1 MRACRSAMV
10 PASAGA
16 TLLSGTALALLLA
29 ALCAVAAT
37 YAPTDAIAATG
48 ARHRATHRAVKPK
61 PKPPAPTVTVSVD
74 TAHPGPLVPQDF
86 LGLSFE
92 MSSLPQIARY
102 GSRGDFAAMLRSL
115 GTGVLRFGGVSA
127 DTRIAWTDART
138 PRPAWASGVVD
149 ADDFHQL
156 GALAAQSGW
165 HVVLTLG
172 IVHFDP
178 QAAAREA
185 AAAKAALG
193 PWLEAFEFGNEPNS
207 YALHGMREEPWGLDQ
222 YNTQVAEYRAGIEAA
237 APGVSLWGPDVSG
250 SSAFETWGPGEV
262 VDQRPTTLTGH
273 HYPLGCE
280 QKKPVP
286 SVTSL
291 LSSPIWRREVGSV
304 RRYVALSQGAGL
316 PFRMDETNSVSCGG
330 VAGISNSFASALWA
344 AGYLPKLMASGSVG
358 VNMHGNAAN
367 CKGYSPVC
375 APGPQEL
382 SSGELQAQPE
392 WYSLLMARQLLGT
405 RPLPT
410 ASKERG
416 TGAEVHVVG
425 FAAPDGS
432 LRVLAVDDDPPGGPG
447 LVVRLRVGTAFAV
460 ASTLALTGQSLHA
473 LSGVELGESEVAA
486 DGSWAPRRYGR
497 ATAAG
502 GVIAVKLA
510 AGSAVLI
517 STTPAA
523 APASG

>member
-1 MRACRSAMV
+1 MAR
-10 PASAGA
+10 ASAGA
-16 TLLSGTALALLLA
+16 RSLPGVGLALLLA
-29 ALCAVAAT
+29 ALCAAAALPP
-37 YAPTDAIAATG
+37 APSAAATG
-48 ARHRATHRAVKPK
+48 ARQKAPRKVAKPK
-61 PKPPAPTVTVSVD
+61 PLPPSVTVSVD
-74 TAHPGPLVPQDF
+74 TAHPGPPVPQDF

-92 MSSLPQIARY
+92 MSSLPQMARY
-102 GSRGDFAAMLRSL
+102 GSRGNLVALLRSL
-115 GTGVLRFGGVSA
+115 GPGVLRFGGVSA
-127 DTRIAWTDART
+127 DTRIAWTDTRT
-138 PRPAWASGVVD
+138 ARPAWASGVVD
-149 ADDFHQL
+149 ADDFRQL
-156 GALAAQSGW
+156 AGLAAQSGW
-165 HVVLTLG
+165 HIVLTLG

-178 QAAAREA
+178 EAAAREA

-207 YALHGMREEPWGLDQ
+207 YALHGMREEPWGLEQ
-222 YNTQVAEYRAGIEAA
+222 YNAQVGEYRAGIEAA
-237 APGVSLWGPDVSG
+237 APGVPVWGPDVSG

-304 RRYVALSQGAGL
+304 RRYVSLSQSAGL

-344 AGYLPKLMASGSVG
+344 AGYLPKLMGSGSVG
-358 VNMHGNAAN
+358 VNMHGNVAN
-367 CKGYSPVC
+367 CKGYSPIC
-375 APGPQEL
+375 APGPEEL
-382 SSGELQAQPE
+382 SDGQLQAQPK
-392 WYSLLMARQLLGT
+392 WYSLLIARQLLDT

-410 ASKERG
+410 ATKLRR
-416 TGAEVHVVG
+416 TDANVHVLG

-432 LRVLAVDDDPPGGPG
+432 LRVIAVDDDPLGNAGV
-447 LVVRLRVGTAFAV
+447 LVRLKVGSAFAA

-486 DGSWAPRRYGR
+486 DGTWTPRRYGQ
-497 ATAAG
+497 AIADG
-502 GVIAVKLA
+502 GVIAVRLPA
-510 AGSAVLI
+510 AGAMLI
-517 STTPAA
+517 SVAPAA
-523 APASG
+523 G

>member
-1 MRACRSAMV
+1 MAR
-10 PASAGA
+10 ASAGA
-16 TLLSGTALALLLA
+16 RLLPGVALASLLA
-29 ALCAVAAT
+29 ALCAAVVPLASSATPAA
-37 YAPTDAIAATG
+37 PG
-48 ARHRATHRAVKPK
+48 ARHEATRKVAKPK
-61 PKPPAPTVTVSVD
+61 SPMPSVTVSLD
-74 TAHPGPLVPQDF
+74 TAHPGSPVPEDF

-102 GSRGDFAAMLRSL
+102 GSRGDFIAMLRSL

-149 ADDFHQL
+149 ADDFRAL
-156 GALAAQSGW
+156 AGLAAQSGW
-165 HVVLTLG
+165 HIVLTLG

-178 QAAAREA
+178 KAAAREA

-207 YALHGMREEPWGLDQ
+207 YALHGMREEAWGLEQ
-222 YNTQVAEYRAGIEAA
+222 YNAQVGEYRAGIEAV
-237 APGVSLWGPDVSG
+237 APGVPLWGPDVSG
-250 SSAFETWGPGEV
+250 SSAFETWGAGEV
-262 VDQRPTTLTGH
+262 VDQRPATLTGH

-280 QKKPVP
+280 QKRPVP

-304 RRYVALSQGAGL
+304 RRYVTLSQSAGL

-330 VAGISNSFASALWA
+330 VAGISNSFAAALWA
-344 AGYLPKLMASGSVG
+344 AGYLPKLMDSGAVG
-358 VNMHGNAAN
+358 VNMHGNVAN

-375 APGPQEL
+375 APGAQEL

-392 WYSLLMARQLLGT
+392 WYSLLMVRQLVGM

-410 ASKERG
+410 AVKLRG
-416 TGAEVHVVG
+416 GNANVHVVG

-432 LRVLAVDDDPPGGPG
+432 IRIVAVDDDPLGRPAVLLRLKLGGAF
-447 LVVRLRVGTAFAV
+447 TA
-460 ASTLALTGQSLHA
+460 ASTLALSGQSLHA

-486 DGSWAPRRYGR
+486 DGTWTPRRYGR
-497 ATAAG
+497 ATAIG
-502 GVIAVKLA
+502 GTIALKLPA
-510 AGSAVLI
+510 AGAMLVSV
-517 STTPAA
+517 
-523 APASG
+523 APASS

>member
-1 MRACRSAMV
+1 
-10 PASAGA
+10 
-16 TLLSGTALALLLA
+16 LLHGTALVLLLA
-29 ALCAVAAT
+29 ALCAVV
-37 YAPTDAIAATG
+37 APPASPDAIAAAG
-48 ARHRATHRAVKPK
+48 ARHRATHKAVTPK
-61 PKPPAPTVTVSVD
+61 PKPPPSVTVSVD
-74 TAHPGPLVPQDF
+74 TAHPGPPVPQDF

-138 PRPAWASGVVD
+138 ARPAWASGVVD
-149 ADDFHQL
+149 ADDFRQL
-156 GALAAQSGW
+156 AGLAAQSGW
-165 HVVLTLG
+165 HIVLTLG
-172 IVHFDP
+172 IVHFEP

-207 YALHGMREEPWGLDQ
+207 YALHGMREEPWGLEQ
-222 YNTQVAEYRAGIEAA
+222 YNAQVAEYRAGIEAA
-237 APGVSLWGPDVSG
+237 APGVPLWGPDVSG

-262 VDQRPTTLTGH
+262 VHQRPTTLTGH

-280 QKKPVP
+280 QRKPVP

-304 RRYVALSQGAGL
+304 RRYVTLSQAAGL

-344 AGYLPKLMASGSVG
+344 AGYLPKLMGSGAAG
-358 VNMHGNAAN
+358 VNMHGNVAN

-375 APGPQEL
+375 ALGPEEL

-392 WYSLLMARQLLGT
+392 WYSLLIARALVGT

-410 ASKERG
+410 AAKLRRSD
-416 TGAEVHVVG
+416 ANVHIVG
-425 FAAPDGS
+425 FATPDGS
-432 LRVLAVDDDPPGGPG
+432 LRIVAVDDDPLGRPGV
-447 LVVRLRVGTAFAV
+447 LVRLKVGSAFAG
-460 ASTLALTGQSLHA
+460 ASTLALTGQSLQA
-473 LSGVELGESEVAA
+473 LAGVELGEGEVAA
-486 DGSWAPRRYGR
+486 DGTWTPRRQGH
-497 ATAAG
+497 AAASG
-502 GVIAVKLA
+502 GVIAVPL
-510 AGSAVLI
+510 
-517 STTPAA
+517 PAA
-523 APASG
+523 SAMLVSVAPAAD

>member
-1 MRACRSAMV
+1 MAL
-10 PASAGA
+10 ASARVRSLPGV
-16 TLLSGTALALLLA
+16 ALVLLLA
-29 ALCAVAAT
+29 ALCAAALPSAGLATAGLRVRLRTTHKVA
-37 YAPTDAIAATG
+37 
-48 ARHRATHRAVKPK
+48 KPK
-61 PKPPAPTVTVSVD
+61 PAAPSVTVSVD
-74 TAHPGPLVPQDF
+74 TAHPGPPVPQDF

-92 MSSLPQIARY
+92 MSSLPQMARY
-102 GSRGDFAAMLRSL
+102 GSRGNLVALLRSL

-149 ADDFHQL
+149 ADDFRQL
-156 GALAAQSGW
+156 AGLAAQSGW
-165 HVVLTLG
+165 QIVLTLG

-178 QAAAREA
+178 KAAAREA

-193 PWLEAFEFGNEPNS
+193 PSLEAFEFGNEPNA
-207 YALHGMREEPWGLDQ
+207 YALHGMREEPWGLEQ
-222 YNTQVAEYRAGIEAA
+222 YNAQVGEYRAGIEAA
-237 APGVSLWGPDVSG
+237 APGVPVWGPDVSG
-250 SSAFETWGPGEV
+250 SSAFGTWGPGEV

-273 HYPLGCE
+273 HYPLGCA
-280 QKKPVP
+280 QRKPVP

-304 RRYVALSQGAGL
+304 RRYVSLSQSAGL

-344 AGYLPKLMASGSVG
+344 AGYLPKLMGSGAVG
-358 VNMHGNAAN
+358 VNMHGNVAN

-382 SSGELQAQPE
+382 AGGELQAQPE
-392 WYSLLMARQLLGT
+392 WYSLLIARQLLGT

-410 ASKERG
+410 ATKLRR
-416 TGAEVHVVG
+416 TNANVRVLG

-432 LRVLAVDDDPPGGPG
+432 LRIVAVNDDPLGRPAV
-447 LVVRLRVGTAFAV
+447 LLRLKLGSAFAV
-460 ASTLALTGQSLHA
+460 ASTLALSGQSLHA

-486 DGSWAPRRYGR
+486 DGTWTPRRYGQVT
-497 ATAAG
+497 AVGGTIALKLPAAG
-502 GVIAVKLA
+502 AM
-510 AGSAVLI
+510 LI
-517 STTPAA
+517 SV
-523 APASG
+523 APASS

>member
-1 MRACRSAMV
+1 MAR
-10 PASAGA
+10 ASAAVRSLPG
-16 TLLSGTALALLLA
+16 GALAMSLA
-29 ALCAVAAT
+29 ALCAAALPGASAAAAT
-37 YAPTDAIAATG
+37 PG
-48 ARHRATHRAVKPK
+48 ARASVTHKSAKAKAK
-61 PKPPAPTVTVSVD
+61 PKPPPAPSVTVSVD
-74 TAHPGPLVPQDF
+74 TAHPGPPVPQDF

-102 GSRGDFAAMLRSL
+102 GSRGNLVALLRSL
-115 GTGVLRFGGVSA
+115 GPGVLRFGGVSA

-149 ADDFHQL
+149 ADDFRQL
-156 GALAAQSGW
+156 AALAAQSGW

-178 QAAAREA
+178 TAAAREA
-185 AAAKAALG
+185 GAAKAALG

-207 YALHGMREEPWGLDQ
+207 YAQHGMREEPWGLAQ
-222 YNTQVAEYRAGIEAA
+222 YDAQVGEYRAGVEAA
-237 APGVSLWGPDVSG
+237 APGVPVWGPDVSG

-273 HYPLGCE
+273 HYPLGCA
-280 QKKPVP
+280 QRKPVP

-304 RRYVALSQGAGL
+304 RRYVSLSQSAGL

-344 AGYLPKLMASGSVG
+344 AGYLPKLMGSGAIG
-358 VNMHGNAAN
+358 VNMHGNVAN
-367 CKGYSPVC
+367 CNGYSPIC

-382 SSGELQAQPE
+382 AGGELQAQPE
-392 WYSLLMARQLLGT
+392 WYSLLLARQLLGT

-410 ASKERG
+410 ATKLRR
-416 TGAEVHVVG
+416 TDANVHVLG

-432 LRVLAVDDDPPGGPG
+432 LRIVAVDDDPLGSSG
-447 LVVRLRVGTAFAV
+447 VIVRLKLGSRFAA
-460 ASTLALTGQSLHA
+460 ASTLALAGQSLHA

-486 DGSWAPRRYGR
+486 DGSWTPGRYGR
-497 ATAAG
+497 ARASGGTIDVRLPAAG
-502 GVIAVKLA
+502 AM
-510 AGSAVLI
+510 LI
-517 STTPAA
+517 SV
-523 APASG
+523 APASS

>member
-1 MRACRSAMV
+1 MRACRSAV
-10 PASAGA
+10 APASAGA
-16 TLLSGTALALLLA
+16 RLLHGTAFVLLLA
-29 ALCAVAAT
+29 ALCALVAPPVSSQAT
-37 YAPTDAIAATG
+37 AA
-48 ARHRATHRAVKPK
+48 ARARPPATPRAVTPK
-61 PKPPAPTVTVSVD
+61 PRPPAPSLTVSVD
-74 TAHPGPLVPQDF
+74 TVHPGPPVPQDF

-127 DTRIAWTDART
+127 DTRIAWTDALT
-138 PRPAWASGVVD
+138 ARPVWASGVVD
-149 ADDFHQL
+149 ADDFRQL
-156 GALAAQSGW
+156 AGLAAQSGW
-165 HVVLTLG
+165 QIVLTLG

-193 PWLEAFEFGNEPNS
+193 PSLAAFELGNEPNS

-222 YNTQVAEYRAGIEAA
+222 YNAQVAQYRAGIEAA
-237 APGVSLWGPDVSG
+237 APGVPLWGPDVSG
-250 SSAFETWGPGEV
+250 SSAFGTWGPGEV

-273 HYPLGCE
+273 HYPLGCQ
-280 QKKPVP
+280 QKQPVP

-304 RRYVALSQGAGL
+304 RRYVALSQAAGL

-344 AGYLPKLMASGSVG
+344 AGYLPKLMGSGTVG
-358 VNMHGNAAN
+358 VNMHGNVAN

-375 APGPQEL
+375 AAGPEEL
-382 SSGELQAQPE
+382 SNGELQAQPE
-392 WYSLLMARQLLGT
+392 WYSLLIARALIGT

-410 ASKERG
+410 AAKLRRSD
-416 TGAEVHVVG
+416 ANVHVFG
-425 FAAPDGS
+425 FAAPDRS
-432 LRVLAVDDDPPGGPG
+432 LRIVAVDDDPLGRPRV
-447 LVVRLRVGTAFAV
+447 LLRLKVGSAFAG

-473 LSGVELGESEVAA
+473 LFGVELGQSEVAA
-486 DGSWAPRRYGR
+486 DGTWTPHRQGHAVAS
-497 ATAAG
+497 G
-502 GVIAVKLA
+502 GVIAVQL
-510 AGSAVLI
+510 
-517 STTPAA
+517 PAA
-523 APASG
+523 SAMLLSVAPASG